1 MSSSI
6 ADLALLGRLFEE
18 QRPRLLTMLQ
28 RRMDPALAARVG
40 AEDIL
45 TEAFLQARRRWGRFR
60 EQSDLTAYAW
70 LYRIA
75 LDCLIEAWRRETRA
89 GRDLHRAMPWPEASS
104 VQLGLGLVC
113 PGTSPSEAAG
123 REELR
128 QKVRQTVDLLKE
140 SDREILWM
148 RHDDQLTFPEAAQVL
163 GITES
168 AATLRYV
175 RALKRLKPRPA
186 ARGQAARQSVKPER

>member
-18 QRPRLLTMLQ
+18 HRPRLLAMVQ

-45 TEAFLQARRRWGRFR
+45 AEAFLLARGRWGRFR
-60 EQSDLTAYAW
+60 EQSEVTAYAW
-70 LYRIA
+70 LYRIT

-89 GRDLHRAMPWPEASS
+89 PRDLHRAMPWADASS

-128 QKVRQTVDLLKE
+128 QKVRQAVDLLKE
-140 SDREILWM
+140 SDCEILWM
-148 RHDDQLTFPEAAQVL
+148 RHYVWNLRDLL
-163 GITES
+163 GAEPTKPL
-168 AATLRYV
+168 ATIPDFAGGFQTV
-175 RALKRLKPRPA
+175 T
-186 ARGQAARQSVKPER
+186 G

>member
-18 QRPRLLTMLQ
+18 HRSRLLAMVQ
-28 RRMDPALAARVG
+28 RRLDPALAARID

-45 TEAFLQARRRWGRFR
+45 NEAFLLARSRWGRFR
-60 EQSDLTAYAW
+60 EQTDLTAYAW
-70 LYRIA
+70 LYRIT

-89 GRDLHRAMPWPEASS
+89 GRDLHRQMPWPEASS
-104 VQLGLGLVC
+104 VQLGLGLGLVH
-113 PGTSPSEAAG
+113 PGTSPSEAAP

-128 QKVRQTVDLLKE
+128 QKMRQAVELLKE

-148 RHDDQLTFPEAAQVL
+148 RHYDQLSFPEAARVL
-163 GITES
+163 GIKES

-175 RALKRLKPRPA
+175 RALERLKKLWEQMDPDGRHTP
-186 ARGQAARQSVKPER
+186 

>member
-1 MSSSI
+1 MPPSI
-6 ADLALLGRLFEE
+6 TDLALLGRLFEE
-18 QRPRLLTMLQ
+18 HRPQLLAMVQ

-45 TEAFLQARRRWGRFR
+45 GEAFLQARRRWGRFR
-60 EQSDLTAYAW
+60 QQTELTAYAW
-70 LYRIA
+70 LYRIT

-89 GRDLHRAMPWPEASS
+89 GRDLHRQMPWPEASS

-113 PGTSPSEAAG
+113 PGTSPSERAG

-128 QKVRQTVDLLKE
+128 QQVRQAVELLRE

-148 RHDDQLTFPEAAQVL
+148 RHFDQLTFPEAARVL
-163 GITES
+163 GISES

-175 RALKRLKPRPA
+175 RALERLKKLWEQIDPGGRHAP
-186 ARGQAARQSVKPER
+186 